1 MMKAVEITKAER
13 IYKNLLLSY
22 DEYEEFEWAMVER
35 KFPARPIETE
45 KLEGWAMFELDK
57 VDAAK
62 GGAPRAHV
70 DALRLLAVFLA
81 HWDNKS
87 KNQRLVCLS
96 QEDWKDGERCEQP
109 FLLLQDVGATFGP
122 SKVDLEE
129 WKAATIWEDRA
140 TCRASMADLPY
151 DGATFAPVHISEA
164 GRRQLAGM
172 LARLSDPQVTDLFA
186 AATLRSARRPVQ
198 SPQRDRG
205 LGRRLQGEGPR
216 DHRGAAVPCDDVGI
230 RYQVPGCPALFAA
243 HVQAAE
249 TQRHREDFFRWT
261 TL

>member
-1 MMKAVEITKAER
+1 
-13 IYKNLLLSY
+13 
-22 DEYEEFEWAMVER
+22 
-35 KFPARPIETE
+35 
-45 KLEGWAMFELDK
+45 MFELDK

-62 GGAPRAHV
+62 GGAPRGHV

-129 WKAATIWEDRA
+129 WKAAKIWEDRA

-172 LARLSDPQVTDLFA
+172 LARLSDPQVTDLFTA
-186 AATLRSARRPVQ
+186 GRFDQPVGLFNRRSAIADWVAVFKAKVREIT
-198 SPQRDRG
+198 
-205 LGRRLQGEGPR
+205 EGPACR
-216 DHRGAAVPCDDVGI
+216 A
-230 RYQVPGCPALFAA
+230 
-243 HVQAAE
+243 
-249 TQRHREDFFRWT
+249 T
-261 TL
+261 T